1 MLRSLT
7 PLGLNKEGQKD
18 ELISDTSFISLW
30 LQWLEHAVYSS
41 MFWSTNGTQSMCSI

>member
-7 PLGLNKEGQKD
+7 PLGLNEEGQKD
-18 ELISDTSFISLW
+18 ELIADTSFISLW
-30 LQWLEHAVYSS
+30 LQWFEHAVYSF